1 MKNLFFILF
10 ITLLS
15 CKSQNTINNNITN
28 PNKND
33 LSAIEIN
40 IVNDFL
46 TDELKKDRYKYKK
59 NYQLI
64 IIEEALKKQKS
75 ISTYEFNYKYK
86 ESWGKFIN
94 KWILD
99 SLQVKKIKE
108 ELENEE
114 VYHWKKSDF
123 TNLKVGILKR
133 EDLIKTTNTGE
144 YLRGNLIIFISRPL
158 VINKKNAFISFDI
171 GNGDFGNGAI
181 THFTVLMRKVKNKW
195 VTNGYYEDGVY

>member
-1 MKNLFFILF
+1 M
-10 ITLLS
+10 TLLS
-15 CKSQNTINNNITN
+15 CKSQNTINNNITK

-33 LSAIEIN
+33 LSVIEIN

-46 TDELKKDRYKYKK
+46 TEELKKDRYKYKK
-59 NYQLI
+59 NYNLVV
-64 IIEEALKKQKS
+64 IEEAIKKQKS

-94 KWILD
+94 EWIID
-99 SLQVKKIKE
+99 SLHVEKIKK

-114 VYHWKKSDF
+114 VYHWKESDF
-123 TNLKVGILKR
+123 KNFKVGLLKF

-158 VINKKNAFISFDI
+158 IINKKTAFISFDI
-171 GNGDFGNGAI
+171 GNGDFGNYAI
-181 THFTVLMRKVKNKW
+181 THFTVLMKKVKNKW
-195 VTNGYYEDGVY
+195 IDNGHYEDGVF

>member
-1 MKNLFFILF
+1 MA
-10 ITLLS
+10 LLS
-15 CKSQNTINNNITN
+15 CKSQNKINNNITN

-46 TDELKKDRYKYKK
+46 TDELKKDRYKDKR

-64 IIEEALKKQKS
+64 VIEEALKKQKS

-94 KWILD
+94 EWILD
-99 SLQVKKIKE
+99 SLQVKKIKK
-108 ELENEE
+108 ELESEE
-114 VYHWKKSDF
+114 VYQWKESDF
-123 TNLKVGILKR
+123 TNFKVSLLKF
-133 EDLIKTTNTGE
+133 EDMRKTTNTGE

-158 VINKKNAFISFDI
+158 IINKKNAFISFDI
-171 GNGDFGNGAI
+171 GNGDFGYGAI
-181 THFTVLMRKVKNKW
+181 THFTVLMRKVNDKW
-195 VTNGYYEDGVY
+195 VDNGHYEDGVFD